1 MAIDAMQFSTTIARR
16 QLSQRLNFARIEF
29 HVVSSDID
37 AQMIRL
43 VIGLCLLIGGEA
55 QAQIPP
61 EIEMRLPPPYFRVY
75 VVAVCAATEEINDD
89 CVTQGLRNAAYA
101 LSEMYLRAYRGQ
113 LVWNSLRVRFPY
125 GWAKAS
131 QTRLLRDV
139 ERQGI
144 ALASEKIAREAT
156 ATNSDRL
163 QSWQNIA
170 LVEAASGSNWS
181 HDWGQYHHDF
191 APAHVTR
198 QLAAA
203 ELRR

>member
-1 MAIDAMQFSTTIARR
+1 MSIPDKIKFPIFACISAMMP
-16 QLSQRLNFARIEF
+16 LGP
-29 HVVSSDID
+29 ID

-43 VIGLCLLIGGEA
+43 AIGLCLLIGGVA

-61 EIEMRLPPPYFRVY
+61 EIEARLPPPYFRAY
-75 VVAVCAATEEINDD
+75 VVAVCAAAEEVTDD
-89 CVTQGLRNAAYA
+89 CLTQGLRHAGFA

-125 GWAKAS
+125 GWAEAS

-144 ALASEKIAREAT
+144 ALAREKISREAA
-156 ATNSDRL
+156 ATSGDRL
-163 QSWQNIA
+163 QRWHDHA
-170 LVEAASGSNWS
+170 LMEAASGSNWS
-181 HDWGQYHHDF
+181 HDWGQYRHDF

>member
-1 MAIDAMQFSTTIARR
+1 MPLGPMG
-16 QLSQRLNFARIEF
+16 
-29 HVVSSDID
+29 

-43 VIGLCLLIGGEA
+43 IIGLCLLIGGAA

-61 EIEMRLPPPYFRVY
+61 EIEARLPPAYFRAY
-75 VVAVCAATEEINDD
+75 VVAICAAADEVTDD
-89 CVTQGLRNAAYA
+89 CLTQGQRHAAYA

-113 LVWNSLRVRFPY
+113 LVWNSLRVRFPF
-125 GWAKAS
+125 GWTEAS

-144 ALASEKIAREAT
+144 ALASEKIAREA
-156 ATNSDRL
+156 AASGDRL
-163 QSWQNIA
+163 QSWQNNA
-170 LVEAASGSNWS
+170 LLEAASGSNWL
-181 HDWGQYHHDF
+181 HDWGQYRHDF

>member
-1 MAIDAMQFSTTIARR
+1 MP
-16 QLSQRLNFARIEF
+16 LGRIG
-29 HVVSSDID
+29 

-43 VIGLCLLIGGEA
+43 VIGLCLLIGGAA

-61 EIEMRLPPPYFRVY
+61 DIEARLPPAYFRAY
-75 VVAVCAATEEINDD
+75 VVAICAAADEVTDD
-89 CVTQGLRNAAYA
+89 CLTQGQRHAAYA

-125 GWAKAS
+125 GWTEAS

-144 ALASEKIAREAT
+144 ALASEKIAREA
-156 ATNSDRL
+156 AASSGDRL
-163 QSWQNIA
+163 QSWQDNA
-170 LVEAASGSNWS
+170 LTEAASGGNWL
-181 HDWGQYHHDF
+181 HDWGQYRHDF

>member
-1 MAIDAMQFSTTIARR
+1 
-16 QLSQRLNFARIEF
+16 
-29 HVVSSDID
+29 
-37 AQMIRL
+37 MIRL
-43 VIGLCLLIGGEA
+43 VIGLCLLIGGAA

-61 EIEMRLPPPYFRVY
+61 DVETRLPPAYFRVY
-75 VVAVCAATEEINDD
+75 VVAICAAAQEVTDD
-89 CVTQGLRNAAYA
+89 CLTQGLRHAAYA

-125 GWAKAS
+125 GWTEAS

-144 ALASEKIAREAT
+144 ALAGEKIAREA
-156 ATNSDRL
+156 AASSSDRL
-163 QSWQNIA
+163 QSWQNNA
-170 LVEAASGSNWS
+170 LTEAASGSNWL
-181 HDWGQYHHDF
+181 HDWGQYRHDF

-203 ELRR
+203 DLRR

>member
-1 MAIDAMQFSTTIARR
+1 MLLGPA
-16 QLSQRLNFARIEF
+16 N
-29 HVVSSDID
+29 

-43 VIGLCLLIGGEA
+43 VIGLCLLIGGAA

-61 EIEMRLPPPYFRVY
+61 EIEARLPPSNFRVY
-75 VVAVCAATEEINDD
+75 VVAVCAAANEVTDD
-89 CVTQGLRNAAYA
+89 CLTQGLRHAAYA

-125 GWAKAS
+125 GWAEAS

-144 ALASEKIAREAT
+144 ALASEQIAREAT
-156 ATNSDRL
+156 ATSADRL
-163 QSWQNIA
+163 QSWQNNAI
-170 LVEAASGSNWS
+170 VEAASGSNWS
-181 HDWGQYHHDF
+181 HDWGQYRHDF